1 MAIRRSVVGH
11 VARHEFRS
19 LLGDGR
25 FRVALS
31 VFAILIAASLLAGW
45 RSYLTTTT
53 KNGET
58 QRAERARWL
67 NQGTKGPHAAA
78 DQGVLVFQPIPFLS
92 AFYPGVLPYT
102 GSEDLLVGHHE
113 QLFTSKASEGTHTL
127 HRLGFFS
134 AAAIMQVIVPL
145 LLILS
150 LYPSFAGEREQGT
163 LRQVLS
169 LGVSL
174 PELVLGKFVTLAL
187 PVACALLPLAA
198 LGTAAIATQW
208 SNQSTRDATIR
219 LSALLLVYVAY
230 YLVVSGLAVAVSARC
245 ATARQSFTILLSF
258 WFVGCIL
265 GPVVAADLAD
275 VTSPSPT
282 TLGYATAVMETNEK
296 LPTVEE
302 RRARVRGRLM
312 KQYGVPSLLD
322 LPVDPIG
329 IELIEEA
336 EESEPMFQRLIES
349 VYDTYQSQNRL
360 YHVAGVLTP
369 LLAVQPLSMS
379 IAGTDTAAHR
389 DFLEAAERYRMSMA
403 RTLNEAIAYNPD
415 YKKSA
420 VFPGTDIIVSQ
431 AGRELWGRI
440 PEFAYRPALFGSSW
454 SKIWGSAALLFA
466 WVVFALWFLWRSV
479 SRLRV
484 D

>member
-1 MAIRRSVVGH
+1 MSIRGSVIRH

-25 FRVALS
+25 FRVVLT
-31 VFAILIAASLLAGW
+31 VFAILIAASFLTGLLTYW
-45 RSYLTTTT
+45 TTAT
-53 KNGET
+53 KNEEA
-58 QRAERARWL
+58 QKEERARWL

-78 DQGVLVFQPIPFLS
+78 DQGVLVFQPLPFLS
-92 AFYPGVLPYT
+92 TFDPGVLPYT

-134 AAAIMQVIVPL
+134 AAAIMQVFVPL
-145 LLILS
+145 VLILL

-198 LGTAAIATQW
+198 LGPAAIATQW
-208 SNQSTRDATIR
+208 SNQFTRNVVLR
-219 LSALLLVYVAY
+219 LGSLLLVYFAY
-230 YLVVSGLAVAVSARC
+230 YVVVSGLAVAVSARC
-245 ATARQSFTILLSF
+245 ATARQSFTILLSL

-282 TLGYATAVMETNEK
+282 AFGYATAVIETNEK

-302 RRARVRGRLM
+302 RRARVRSRLM
-312 KQYGVPSLLD
+312 KQYGVSSLRD

-336 EESEPMFQRLIES
+336 EESAPMFQRLIES
-349 VYDTYQSQNRL
+349 VYETYQSQNRL
-360 YHVAGVLTP
+360 YQVAGVLTP
-369 LLAVQPLSMS
+369 LLAVQPLSMA
-379 IAGTDTAAHR
+379 IAGTDSAAHR
-389 DFLEAAERYRMSMA
+389 DFLEAAERYRVRMA

-431 AGRELWGRI
+431 AGRELWSRI
-440 PEFAYRPALFGSSW
+440 PEFTYRSASFGSARSA
-454 SKIWGSAALLFA
+454 IWQSAALLFA

-479 SRLRV
+479 NRLRV